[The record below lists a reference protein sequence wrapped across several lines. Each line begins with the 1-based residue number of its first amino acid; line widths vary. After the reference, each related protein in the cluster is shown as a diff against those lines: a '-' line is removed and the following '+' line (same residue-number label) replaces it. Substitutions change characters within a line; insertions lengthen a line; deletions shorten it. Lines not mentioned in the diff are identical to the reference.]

1 MRIITG
7 TARGTKLEALGGEEI
22 TRPTADRVKEGIFS
36 AIQFDIAGKRVLDL
50 FSGSGQ
56 LALEAL
62 SRGADSAVLI
72 DESEKA
78 VEIIKQNAKKTNLMK
93 KCRIARQDYSE
104 YLKSANGREKF
115 GIVFL
120 DPPYAK
126 DIPNEVLKK
135 LCRTDIIAN
144 GGIVVCESCR
154 DNMNEDIYNLKFLKK
169 YKYGKT
175 YVAIFKL
182 EIADDEVNSN
192 ANARE

>member
-7 TARGTKLEALGGEEI
+7 TARGTKLESLEGEEI

-36 AIQFDIAGKRVLDL
+36 AIQFDITGKRVLDL
-50 FSGSGQ
+50 FAGSGQ

-62 SRGADSAVLI
+62 SRGAESAVLI

-104 YLKSANGREKF
+104 YLKSANNREKF
-115 GIVFL
+115 GIIFI
-120 DPPYAK
+120 DPPYVK
-126 DIPNEVLKK
+126 DVPNEVLKK
-135 LCRTDIIAN
+135 LCRTNIIDS

-154 DNMNEDIYNLKFLKK
+154 DDMNSDIYNLTFVKK

-175 YVAIFKL
+175 YVAIFQF
-182 EIADDEVNSN
+182 EDADKEVKTNDE
-192 ANARE
+192 E

>member
-7 TARGTKLEALGGEEI
+7 TARGTKLESLEGEEI

-36 AIQFDIAGKRVLDL
+36 AIQFDITGKRVLDL
-50 FSGSGQ
+50 FAGSGQ

-62 SRGADSAVLI
+62 SRGAESAVLI

-104 YLKSANGREKF
+104 YLKSANNREKF
-115 GIVFL
+115 GIIFI
-120 DPPYAK
+120 DPPYVK
-126 DIPNEVLKK
+126 DVPNEVLKK
-135 LCRTDIIAN
+135 LCRTNIIDN

-154 DNMNEDIYNLKFLKK
+154 DDMNSDIYNLTFVKK

-175 YVAIFKL
+175 YVAIFQF
-182 EIADDEVNSN
+182 EDADKEVKTNDE
-192 ANARE
+192 E

>member
-7 TARGTKLEALGGEEI
+7 KARGVKLVALEGEEI
-22 TRPTADRVKEGIFS
+22 TRPTADRVKEGLFS
-36 AIQFDIAGKRVLDL
+36 AIQFEITGRRVLDL

-78 VEIIKQNAKKTNLMK
+78 VEIIKQNAKKTGLMK
-93 KCRIARQDYSE
+93 QCRIARQDYSE
-104 YLKSANGREKF
+104 YLKSAAGREKF
-115 GIVFL
+115 GLIFL

-126 DIPNEVLKK
+126 DIPSEVLKK
-135 LCRTDIIAN
+135 LCRADILAD
-144 GGIVVCESCR
+144 GGMVVCETDK
-154 DNMNEDIYNLKFLKK
+154 DNMHEDLYGLRYLKT

-175 YVAIFKL
+175 FVTIFEKP
-182 EIADDEVNSN
+182 ADEESIDEKGEN
-192 ANARE
+192 E